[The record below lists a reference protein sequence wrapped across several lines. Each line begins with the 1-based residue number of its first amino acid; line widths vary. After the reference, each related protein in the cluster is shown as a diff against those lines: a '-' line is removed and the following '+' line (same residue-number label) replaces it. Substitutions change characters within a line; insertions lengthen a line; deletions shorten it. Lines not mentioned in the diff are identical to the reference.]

1 MKRGA
6 QKYRLYGGIVL
17 LAILCFA
24 LLVALW
30 PPSTLEPAA
39 PVAVA
44 DAAGEPERDTAPAP
58 ARGALPEPDVNA
70 NSHPADW
77 PRPAAGAT
85 FRVTCRSDAGEVAGV
100 AVSIRVVEHADGAS
114 RQSDRAEHADALG
127 QVAFT
132 VKGNI
137 ASLVV
142 SVDTP
147 QWLGA
152 RALSASDFVLNSA
165 SGEHDAVLELLPRV
179 RVLLDVS
186 YDDAVPF
193 DGIAGFSTAG
203 WHQTVTIRQGRG
215 ELTGMPVA
223 KMVAFA
229 RPERPG
235 FTMLYENI
243 DKARIINDAVL
254 TLILGTSKWP
264 RSGLEVVIPRVV
276 ERYGEEA
283 LMQLYLSVVHD
294 DRGLIVREGRMKGH
308 RSGDSQWK
316 NLELA
321 PGSYTVTARCGDL
334 VARTVVMLAVNEV
347 SRVELTLE
355 QGASLVAVIVDENDK
370 PLKGAVLRYPEGPY
384 TVFPARAQLGGRI
397 AVSNAE
403 GVATLKALA
412 PTTQKLLVEAEGY
425 EVYTLEIAPVPRAS
439 TEVRCKLT
447 PATGRLIITLANGE
461 PGGKYLVSYLH
472 PYTSMG
478 RYQDLLM
485 TMGEELK
492 LPSLPLRTY
501 RIVVRGGE
509 NGPIAQANAD
519 LSDPAFDGKVAVDVS
534 ALKPLAK

>member
-1 MKRGA
+1 MKLDGS
-6 QKYRLYGGIVL
+6 LGNNGGDKFADDHK
-17 LAILCFA
+17 LAPSHNSLPA
-24 LLVALW
+24 TSNG
-30 PPSTLEPAA
+30 PPSISS
-39 PVAVA
+39 
-44 DAAGEPERDTAPAP
+44 D
-58 ARGALPEPDVNA
+58 
-70 NSHPADW
+70 S
-77 PRPAAGAT
+77 RPPSAGAW
-85 FRVTCRSDAGEVAGV
+85 FRVTCRNQESGVAGV
-100 AVSIRVVEHADGAS
+100 AVNFRIVEHADGTS
-114 RQSDRAEHADALG
+114 RQTDLAEHTDALG
-127 QVAFT
+127 QIAFR
-132 VKGNI
+132 VSGNI

-147 QWLGA
+147 QWLGV
-152 RALSASDFVLNSA
+152 RALGAGDFVFSDNTA
-165 SGEHDAVLELLPRV
+165 FHEAVLELLPRV
-179 RVLLDVS
+179 RVFIDVS
-186 YDDAVPF
+186 YDDGVPF
-193 DGIAGFSTAG
+193 DGTSGFSTTG

-215 ELTGMPVA
+215 ELVGMPAADLVA
-223 KMVAFA
+223 YA

-243 DKARIINDAVL
+243 PKDRILPDAVL
-254 TLILGTSKWP
+254 SLVLGTSKWP
-264 RSGLEVVIPRVV
+264 RSGLEVVIPRVA

-347 SRVELTLE
+347 SRVELILE
-355 QGASLVAVIVDENDK
+355 QGASLVAVIVDENDN
-370 PLKGAVLRYPEGPY
+370 PIKGAVLRYPEGPY

-397 AVSNAE
+397 AISNAE
-403 GVATLKALA
+403 GIATLKALA
-412 PTTQKLLVEAEGY
+412 PATQKLLVEAEGY
-425 EVYTLEIAPVPRAS
+425 EVYTLEIAPVPRAA

-447 PATGRLIITLANGE
+447 PATGRLIITLENGE

-478 RYQDLLM
+478 RYQDI
-485 TMGEELK
+485 TMVSGEDLK
-492 LPSLPLRTY
+492 VSRLPLRTY

-509 NGPIAQANAD
+509 NGPIAQATAD
-519 LSDPAFDGKVAVDVS
+519 LSDPAFEGKVAVDVS